1 MSQEESTNDG
11 RNGILPFGFRMTAG
25 KYEERHNKVPGYYN
39 FDYWMPSNFWIH
51 YKNDWENEWVPH
63 WGHLFVPTK
72 GAQTTHPRKPLKGLY
87 RDPEIWEQLDDSEKE
102 TLNILD
108 RRLLGMP
115 THALKAMA
123 FHFAKRCDKE
133 NQLFALAKSE
143 FRDPRAT
150 LRMGDKLSQ
159 CAEDT
164 FEFTL
169 KNCRSTF
176 TDFSRCFERN
186 PERFV
191 FLCRPEQY
199 AFDKC
204 MSEHG
209 QEKAKLAVREAVI
222 KDEDVPWG
230 AKPKNPHNF
239 RVVQV
244 ESKKCVDPLRPMN
257 QVPDNDAF
265 RAFLEKK
272 NSQ

>member
-1 MSQEESTNDG
+1 MSAEEG
-11 RNGILPFGFRMTAG
+11 RNGSLPFGFKMFAG

-39 FDYWMPSNFWIH
+39 FDYYMPSTFFMH
-51 YKNDWENEWVPH
+51 YKNDWENEWV
-63 WGHLFVPTK
+63 GHTMNLFVPTK
-72 GAQTTHPRKPLKGLY
+72 GAQTTHPKKPLTQLW
-87 RDPEIWEQLDDSEKE
+87 RDPEIWGELSATEQE

-108 RRLLGMP
+108 RRMLGMP
-115 THALKAMA
+115 THALKAVA
-123 FHFAKRCDKE
+123 FHFAARCDKQ

-143 FRDPRAT
+143 FRDPRAS
-150 LRMGDKLSQ
+150 LRMGDQLSQ
-159 CAEDT
+159 CAEET

-169 KNCRSTF
+169 KNCRATF

-191 FLCRPEQY
+191 FLCRPEQF

-209 QEKAKLAVREAVI
+209 QEKVKLAVKESVI

-239 RVVQV
+239 HVTQV
-244 ESKKCVDPLRPMN
+244 PERKNYDPLRPMN
-257 QVPDNDAF
+257 QVPDNDSF
-265 RAFLEKK
+265 REFLERK
-272 NSQ
+272 QQQ

>member
-1 MSQEESTNDG
+1 MG
-11 RNGILPFGFRMTAG
+11 
-25 KYEERHNKVPGYYN
+25 
-39 FDYWMPSNFWIH
+39 
-51 YKNDWENEWVPH
+51 
-63 WGHLFVPTK
+63 
-72 GAQTTHPRKPLKGLY
+72 
-87 RDPEIWEQLDDSEKE
+87 
-102 TLNILD
+102 
-108 RRLLGMP
+108 
-115 THALKAMA
+115 
-123 FHFAKRCDKE
+123 
-133 NQLFALAKSE
+133 ALAKSE

-186 PERFV
+186 PE
-191 FLCRPEQY
+191 QY

-230 AKPKNPHNF
+230 AKPKIHITLELFKSNP
-239 RVVQV
+239 
-244 ESKKCVDPLRPMN
+244 
-257 QVPDNDAF
+257 
-265 RAFLEKK
+265 K
-272 NSQ
+272 NALIHCAR